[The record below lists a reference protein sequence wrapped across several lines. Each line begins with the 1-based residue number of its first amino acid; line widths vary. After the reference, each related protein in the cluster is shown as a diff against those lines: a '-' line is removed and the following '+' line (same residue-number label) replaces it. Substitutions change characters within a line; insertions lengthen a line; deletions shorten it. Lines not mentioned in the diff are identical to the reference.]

1 MSTTTAFFTGLAI
14 GAVTVDFLWAWKMG
28 IVALIWSRVTRT
40 YNRIFR
46 K

>member
-1 MSTTTAFFTGLAI
+1 MTNFLIGFLV
-14 GAVTVDFLWAWKMG
+14 GAVLVDFLWAWKIG
-28 IVALIWSRVTRT
+28 IVTLIWSKINRS